1 LRFQLGILACL
12 LAGCVTQSTESTSPS
27 APSDRLAAVP
37 GQQGVLRIGLEF
49 LPPDDRFP
57 ELEPVL
63 AEPRVATSPKVSARR
78 RAVQTIELGAEQPSR
93 SPSLS
98 QVDIDAIEDPI
109 AREAMQFCSDLIA
122 ADRQRVV
129 REVGIPFFDFNYEDP
144 DRGPLLT
151 SERRL
156 REDHER
162 WSQQR
167 GTSLLKRPL
176 RQLAK
181 RLPIAR
187 EFEIAVQEFRSDHVP
202 LTKEYRK
209 AHGDRRKLGRLSLRL
224 HVREFEDPVEVVYI
238 HNSGVR
244 LGTSQQRAKM
254 SLNFD
259 LSDTLQVGLRA
270 RTDYE
275 SGRSGIRTDLIYRPS
290 PHMSVH
296 LAAGDDMDFLSTSSL
311 YSLFESPM
319 DGRAGLVLYAV
330 HTF

>member
-1 LRFQLGILACL
+1 MRIQLGILACL
-12 LAGCVTQSTESTSPS
+12 LAGCATQSTKSTSPAS
-27 APSDRLAAVP
+27 PDHQLATLP
-37 GQQGVLRIGLEF
+37 RHQSVLRIGLEF

-63 AEPRVATSPKVSARR
+63 AEPRVASTPKVSARR
-78 RAVQTIELGAEQPSR
+78 RAVQTIELRSEQPSLA
-93 SPSLS
+93 PSLA
-98 QVDIDAIEDPI
+98 QVDIAAIEDPI
-109 AREAMQFCSDLIA
+109 ARETMQFCSDLIA

-129 REVGIPFFDFNYEDP
+129 REVGIPFFDFSYEDP

-167 GTSLLKRPL
+167 GTSLLRRPL

-181 RLPIAR
+181 RLPIVR
-187 EFEIAVQEFRSDHVP
+187 EFEIAVQDFRTDHVP

-224 HVREFEDPVEVVYI
+224 HVREFDDPVEVVYI

-244 LGTSQQRAKM
+244 IGTSQQRAKM
-254 SLNFD
+254 SLNFE
-259 LSDTLQVGLRA
+259 LSENLQVGLRA

-275 SGRSGIRTDLIYRPS
+275 TGRSGIRTDLIYRPS
-290 PHMSVH
+290 PRMSVH

-319 DGRAGLVLYAV
+319 DGSPGLVLYAV

>member
-12 LAGCVTQSTESTSPS
+12 LAGCATQPTKSTSPA
-27 APSDRLAAVP
+27 APNGALAVMP
-37 GQQGVLRIGLEF
+37 GEQNVLRIGLEF

-57 ELEPVL
+57 ELESVR
-63 AEPRVATSPKVSARR
+63 AEPRVAAAPKVDART
-78 RAVQTIELGAEQPSR
+78 RAVQPIALRTEEPSR
-93 SPSLS
+93 APDLS
-98 QVDIDAIEDPI
+98 QLDFEAISDPI
-109 AREAMQFCSDLIA
+109 ARETMQFCSDLIA
-122 ADRQRVV
+122 ADRQRVR
-129 REVGIPFFDFNYEDP
+129 REIGIPFFDFNPEEAEL
-144 DRGPLLT
+144 GPLLT

-181 RLPIAR
+181 RLPIVR
-187 EFEIAVQEFRSDHVP
+187 EIEFAVQEFRSDHVP
-202 LTKEYRK
+202 LTAPYRRSH
-209 AHGDRRKLGRLSLRL
+209 ADRRKFGRLSLRV
-224 HVREFEDPVEVVYI
+224 HVREFDDPVEVVYI

-244 LGTSQQRAKM
+244 IGSSQERAKVA
-254 SLNFD
+254 LNFD
-259 LSDTLQVGLRA
+259 LTDTVQIGLRA
-270 RTDYE
+270 RTNYL

-296 LAAGDDMDFLSTSSL
+296 VAAGDDMDFLSTSSL

-319 DGRAGLVLYAV
+319 DGSPGLVLYAV